1 MHANKKVERNYKNNM
16 FIDYIGTKE
25 KLIEVYNAVSGKNYS
40 PDTEIEINTLTNILF
55 RHMLNDISFVIDGK
69 LIVLIEHQSTINE
82 NMPVRMLEYMT
93 SLSIGNINKDSLYQ
107 KKLIK
112 IPRPE
117 FIVFYN
123 GKEKYKERET
133 LRLSDAYMDG
143 GGRIMLELEVD
154 VYNIN
159 LGMNKE
165 LLEKSK
171 ALREYS
177 IFNEKVHEYQRE
189 GDKLEKAM
197 KKAKQYCLK
206 YGIMDVYLEKIGG
219 EGMSFLYTEYN
230 YEDELRVT
238 RDEGIAEGLAK
249 GEKKGL
255 SKGLSL
261 GEKKGRAEGL
271 SLGREEERFA
281 SAKRM
286 KVDGV
291 EPAFIAKY
299 TGLPLD
305 EIERL

>member
-1 MHANKKVERNYKNNM
+1 MSSNKKTERNYKNNM

-82 NMPVRMLEYMT
+82 NMPLRMLEYFT
-93 SLSIGNINKDSLYQ
+93 ALSIRNIDKNSFYRQ
-107 KKLIK
+107 KQIK

-123 GKEKYKERET
+123 GKENYPEHKT
-133 LRLSDAYMDG
+133 LRLSDAYIEGDG
-143 GGRIMLELEVD
+143 STLELAVD

-159 LGMNKE
+159 LNKNKK

-177 IFNEKVHEYQRE
+177 IFNEKVREYESKKYKRKE
-189 GDKLEKAM
+189 AIEKAR
-197 KKAKQYCLK
+197 QYCLE
-206 YGIMDVYLEKIGG
+206 YGIMSVYLEKIGG

-230 YEDELRVT
+230 YEDEMRVLK
-238 RDEGIAEGLAK
+238 DEALN
-249 GEKKGL
+249 
-255 SKGLSL
+255 
-261 GEKKGRAEGL
+261 EGL
-271 SLGREEERFA
+271 SLGRAEERLA
-281 SAKRM
+281 NAKRM
-286 KVDGV
+286 KADGV

-299 TGLPLD
+299 MGLTAD
-305 EIERL
+305 EIEHL